1 MSTPDHVDFDGLID
15 ELAQRHAAAFTREDV
30 AGIVAAARAEIE
42 PGSHHPEFLAVLVAK
57 RARDLLAERAQQEGR
72 ADHEVLDL
80 LFVCEHNSARSQM
93 AAAFAEHL
101 GAPYV
106 RARSAGPR
114 PASEV
119 NPLVGRALAERGVAF
134 AAPFP
139 AALTDDALHAADV
152 LVEIGTSLPAAAGR
166 RQVRWDIEDP
176 HGASIDGVRLARD
189 AVEAHVQDLLTD
201 LGLPVASA

>member
-80 LFVCEHNSARSQM
+80 LFVC
-93 AAAFAEHL
+93 
-101 GAPYV
+101 
-106 RARSAGPR
+106 
-114 PASEV
+114 
-119 NPLVGRALAERGVAF
+119 
-134 AAPFP
+134 
-139 AALTDDALHAADV
+139 
-152 LVEIGTSLPAAAGR
+152 
-166 RQVRWDIEDP
+166 
-176 HGASIDGVRLARD
+176 
-189 AVEAHVQDLLTD
+189 
-201 LGLPVASA
+201 